1 MCAFC
6 SSSADPICRINRMKR
21 PALFTATL
29 ALAMALAGATASA
42 AAPGY
47 DTVRLSDIDF
57 SYNAPAEG
65 KACCGAL
72 TALGKA
78 TNTSDLALED
88 PVFEVQFFDAQGK
101 LIDAFNDVT
110 YGLKLPP
117 GQDMM
122 VSLSGRARYEAGR
135 YASAQIRLI
144 SGAFTEAGSGPQ
156 APAFAQTVWMRLLL
170 NWGPM
175 LLLIGVWLWLVRRS
189 GGSTY
194 SRDLLA
200 SVQEQNQLLARQ
212 AAALERLADH
222 ASARDA
228 RDAQT

>member
-1 MCAFC
+1 
-6 SSSADPICRINRMKR
+6 MKR
-21 PALFTATL
+21 CFLLPATL
-29 ALAMALAGATASA
+29 ACAAAFAAASA
-42 AAPGY
+42 RAQAPGY
-47 DTVRLSDIDF
+47 DTVRLSDVDY
-57 SYNAPAEG
+57 SYSAPAEG

-78 TNTSDLALED
+78 TNTSEQALED
-88 PVFEVQFFDAQGK
+88 PVFEAQFFDAQGK

-110 YGLKLPP
+110 YGLKLLP

-122 VSLSGRARYEAGR
+122 VSLSGRARYEAER

-144 SGAFTEAGSGPQ
+144 SGAFTEPGSGQ
-156 APAFAQTVWMRLLL
+156 YAPAFSQTVWMRLLL

-189 GGSTY
+189 GGWSY

-212 AAALERLADH
+212 VAALERLADH
-222 ASARDA
+222 APARDA
-228 RDAQT
+228 RSAQT

>member
-1 MCAFC
+1 
-6 SSSADPICRINRMKR
+6 MKR
-21 PALFTATL
+21 PALLAASLAFAAALTA
-29 ALAMALAGATASA
+29 AQANAT
-42 AAPGY
+42 APGY
-47 DTVRLSDIDF
+47 DTVRLSDIDY
-57 SYNAPAEG
+57 SYSAPAEG
-65 KACCGAL
+65 QACCGAL

-78 TNTSDLALED
+78 TNTSDLALEN

-117 GQDMM
+117 WQDMM

-144 SGAFTEAGSGPQ
+144 SGEFTEAGSHQ
-156 APAFAQTVWMRLLL
+156 HAPAFSQTVWMRLLL

-194 SRDLLA
+194 SRDLLTL
-200 SVQEQNQLLARQ
+200 VQEQNQLLARQ
-212 AAALERLADH
+212 VAALKRLADH
-222 ASARDA
+222 APARDA
-228 RDAQT
+228 RSAQT